1 MEGALPS
8 VSPAAGHLLTSPP
21 NRSEMD
27 EHNASFAPF
36 TPMAAAAAVPRDD
49 AVGSDL
55 EEILI

>member
-1 MEGALPS
+1 MRGALPS

-27 EHNASFAPF
+27 EHNAPFAPF
-36 TPMAAAAAVPRDD
+36 TPTAAAADVPRGD
-49 AVGSDL
+49 AAGSDL

>member
-1 MEGALPS
+1 MGGALPS

-36 TPMAAAAAVPRDD
+36 TPTAAAADVHRAD
-49 AVGSDL
+49 AAGSDL
-55 EEILI
+55 EETLI